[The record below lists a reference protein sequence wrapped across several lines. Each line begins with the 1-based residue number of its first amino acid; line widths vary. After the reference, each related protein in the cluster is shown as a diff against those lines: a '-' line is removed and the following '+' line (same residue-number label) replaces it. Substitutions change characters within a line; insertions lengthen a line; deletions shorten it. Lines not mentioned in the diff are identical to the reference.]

1 MAIVKNSNEFNLWKE
16 VYTIRNKY
24 KDEVKDEYDLKKVT
38 DETSKLFNKY
48 DNTDAHVPALWCC
61 MMLREMF
68 NEELMARHWD

>member
-1 MAIVKNSNEFNLWKE
+1 MAIAKNSNEFNLWKE

-38 DETSKLFNKY
+38 DETSKLFSKY
-48 DNTDAHVPALWCC
+48 DKTDAHIPALWCC

-68 NEELMARHWD
+68 NEELMKRHWD